1 MDYYERKGQK
11 MIRIKNSDFIKIFE
25 NDKTISRIGKI
36 DMNVIN
42 DNSIY
47 SLYYKFPLIERIILE
62 IYRLIPRT
70 NIEQYEQGT
79 MKTINSIINNNKKIN
94 IIYPELKKMIDNY
107 FNESD
112 DSPRNV
118 LFHPRGKEI
127 ISVTVNFEEI
137 NEIIAKLLGLLNH
150 VIEEYKIS
158 SLPRIKKI

>member
-1 MDYYERKGQK
+1 
-11 MIRIKNSDFIKIFE
+11 MIRIKNSEFIRIFE

-47 SLYYKFPLIERIILE
+47 SLYYKFPLIEKIILE
-62 IYRLIPRT
+62 IYRLIPRA

-79 MKTINSIINNNKKIN
+79 MKKIN

-118 LFHPRGKEI
+118 LFHPRGNET